1 LLGKA
6 LLFDRA
12 FLYIWKKKKMIT
24 SIRLI
29 TLEINTHTLENK
41 ILNGKNEIVLN
52 QFLRLGENR
61 FDLEIVFDIPFKKVR
76 NHDFNWITPFVG
88 FKACEFAPKILQL
101 ENDFFVQANCNI
113 GIWEIKD
120 LKTLLW
126 RFNPEYST
134 PLTNFKGKSN
144 EKSIISA
151 TGLDLLDKTI
161 ALLFSKENSIEFSRS
176 KIPFS
181 AVACFTDH
189 CDFDTINNLKTQ
201 RELFKMSNIK
211 FTKGFFLNNYS
222 KRENASYEEN
232 KEELDFW
239 KNDGH
244 ELAYHSLSQSIK
256 SVEKSIE
263 DFKLFSP
270 PFNNTPVWI
279 DHGYQPYNFSLY
291 KENNIDEIEYCN
303 TLTQKN
309 ISILWNYI
317 DSGNGT
323 EGVINQMN
331 TSDFT
336 LKSYYNGIKKLPFNQ
351 RISLLIKNIMFH
363 YYADEKKIIL
373 YKNLASTFKRIIKK
387 KSFKGVF
394 VFFKDSFSVL
404 KPLISVLLN
413 WNYHK
418 KIPYKYAKYSPIVF
432 KHKIGQK
439 YFYVF
444 QTLEI
449 IDFKTTLSK
458 KNIQKLIDEKG
469 VFIGHTYFSAPM
481 KYHTGRVFREEDK
494 IDDLVKENFL
504 NLGISIKENKIWNPL
519 LSEFVNYVSG
529 FEKVVLDVDNNGRI
543 VVIETGNLIFR
554 QIE

>member
-1 LLGKA
+1 
-6 LLFDRA
+6 
-12 FLYIWKKKKMIT
+12 MIT

-29 TLEINTHTLENK
+29 SLNSQNSFAIENT

-61 FDLEIVFDIPFKKVR
+61 FDVEIVFDNAIKKVR
-76 NHDFNWITPFVG
+76 NHDFQWVNPIKG
-88 FKACEFAPKILQL
+88 FKANELAPKVLQL
-101 ENDFFVQANCNI
+101 GNDFFVQANCNI
-113 GIWEIKD
+113 GIWEIKNP
-120 LKTLLW
+120 KTLIW
-126 RFNPEYST
+126 KFNPEYAA
-134 PLTNFKGKSN
+134 PLTNYKGKKN
-144 EKSIISA
+144 EKNITSA
-151 TGLDLLDKTI
+151 IGLDLFDKTI
-161 ALLFSKENSIEFSRS
+161 ALLFSKKSGVEFSRS

-189 CDFDTINNLKTQ
+189 CDFDTVSNLKTQ

-211 FTKGFFLNNYS
+211 VTKGFFLNNYS

-239 KNDGH
+239 KKDGH

-256 SVEKSIE
+256 SFEKSIE

-270 PFNNTPVWI
+270 PFNDIPVWI

-291 KENNIDEIEYCN
+291 KEKNIDEIEYCN

-336 LKSYYNGIKKLPFNQ
+336 LKSYYNGIKKLPFKQ

-363 YYADEKKIIL
+363 YYADEKKIRL
-373 YKNLASTFKRIIKK
+373 YKNLAGTFKGIIKK

-394 VFFKDSFSVL
+394 VFFKDFFSVL
-404 KPLISVLLN
+404 LPLLSVFLN

-418 KIPYKYAKYSPIVF
+418 KNPYKYAKYSPIVF

-458 KNIQKLIDEKG
+458 KNIQKLIEEKG

-494 IDDLVKENFL
+494 VDDLVKENFL
-504 NLGISIKENKIWNPL
+504 NFGISIKENKIWNPL
-519 LSEFVNYVSG
+519 LSEFVNYISG
-529 FEKVVLDVDNNGRI
+529 FEKVVLDIDNNGKI
-543 VVIETGNLIFR
+543 VVVESGNLIYR
-554 QIE
+554 QID